1 MLGLKQALIIYHF
14 CGEKSIKNEV
24 KKAKNKKYS
33 ENFEKVLAKSTKI
46 VYNGKVNGELSMS
59 VNTNN
64 AYGRISISDLAI
76 AKVASHT
83 ALESYGIVEMVSRR
97 FTDSL
102 SLLMKK
108 EVGGKGIKV
117 TTSGNRIYVD
127 VYVIIKYGV
136 SISAVA
142 ESLKEAIKYKVEAFA
157 GMIVDTV
164 NVNVIGVKL

>member
-1 MLGLKQALIIYHF
+1 
-14 CGEKSIKNEV
+14 
-24 KKAKNKKYS
+24 
-33 ENFEKVLAKSTKI
+33 
-46 VYNGKVNGELSMS
+46 MS
-59 VNTNN
+59 VNTSN
-64 AYGRISISDLAI
+64 AYGKISISDLAI

-83 ALESYGIVEMVSRR
+83 AMECYGIVELVSRR

-102 SLLMKK
+102 AELLKK
-108 EVGGKGIKV
+108 DGRGVKV

-136 SISAVA
+136 SIGAVA
-142 ESLKEAIKYKVEAFA
+142 DSLREAIKYKVENFT

>member
-1 MLGLKQALIIYHF
+1 
-14 CGEKSIKNEV
+14 
-24 KKAKNKKYS
+24 
-33 ENFEKVLAKSTKI
+33 
-46 VYNGKVNGELSMS
+46 MS

-64 AYGRISISDLAI
+64 AYGKISISDLAI

-83 ALESYGIVEMVSRR
+83 ALESYGIMELVSRR

-102 SLLMKK
+102 AELLKK
-108 EVGGKGIKV
+108 DLGGKGVKV

-136 SISAVA
+136 SINAVA
-142 ESLKEAIKYKVEAFA
+142 ESLKEAVKYKVESFT